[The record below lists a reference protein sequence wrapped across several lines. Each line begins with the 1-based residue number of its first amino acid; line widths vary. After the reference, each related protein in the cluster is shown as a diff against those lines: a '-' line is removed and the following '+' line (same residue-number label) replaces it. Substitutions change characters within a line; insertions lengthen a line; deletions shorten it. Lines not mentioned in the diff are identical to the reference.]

1 MNSHLRL
8 LSSLLAVAVLAGAC
22 SKKSTRRDQVVECSS
37 ISLDPK
43 GTVQCLVS
51 LYHWKVAD
59 AQKAAD
65 NRAHELDS
73 LKTRGEDSVWALDAP
88 KHRRDLQACAKT
100 DEELKNCL
108 LVSGWPLHRV
118 ERAQDSVWKAH
129 SAEHRKELQTCMA
142 KRDFNLSSCLTLYYK
157 WNPDRA
163 LATADSVTRA
173 RLGRAWPCT

>member
-1 MNSHLRL
+1 MNSHRRL
-8 LSSLLAVAVLAGAC
+8 LSSLLALVVVVGAC
-22 SKKSTRRDQVVECSS
+22 SKKRTRRGEVVECSS

-65 NRAHELDS
+65 DRARELDS
-73 LKTRGEDSVWALDAP
+73 LKTRQEDSVWALGVA
-88 KHRRDLQACAKT
+88 KHRRDLQTCATT
-100 DEELKNCL
+100 DEQLKNCL
-108 LVSGWPLHRV
+108 LVAGWPLHRV
-118 ERAQDSVWKAH
+118 LKAQDSVWNAGLAK
-129 SAEHRKELQTCMA
+129 HRKELQTCMA

-157 WNPDRA
+157 WDPDRA

-173 RLGRAWPCT
+173 RLGR

>member
-1 MNSHLRL
+1 MTSHLRV
-8 LSSLLAVAVLAGAC
+8 LSSLLAIVVLVGAC
-22 SKKSTRRDQVVECSS
+22 SKKRTRRDQVVECSS

-51 LYHWKVAD
+51 LYHWNVAD
-59 AQKAAD
+59 AQKVAD
-65 NRAHELDS
+65 ARARELDS
-73 LKTRGEDSVWALDAP
+73 LKTRQEDSVWALGLQ
-88 KHRRDLQACAKT
+88 KHRRDLQTCAKT

-108 LVSGWPLHRV
+108 LVAGWPLHRV
-118 ERAQDSVWKAH
+118 ERAQDSVWNSDLAK
-129 SAEHRKELQTCMA
+129 HRKELQTCMA

-173 RLGRAWPCT
+173 RLGR

>member
-1 MNSHLRL
+1 MNSHRRL
-8 LSSLLAVAVLAGAC
+8 LISLLALVVVVGAC
-22 SKKSTRRDQVVECSS
+22 SKKRTRRGEVVECSS

-65 NRAHELDS
+65 NRARELDS
-73 LKTRGEDSVWALDAP
+73 LKTRQEDSVWALGTP
-88 KHRRDLQACAKT
+88 KHRRDLQTCATT
-100 DEELKNCL
+100 DEQLKNCL
-108 LVSGWPLHRV
+108 LVAGWPLHRV
-118 ERAQDSVWKAH
+118 LKAQDSVWNADMGK
-129 SAEHRKELQTCMA
+129 HRKELQTCMA

-157 WNPDRA
+157 WDPDRA

-173 RLGRAWPCT
+173 RLGR